1 MVPHTAHMM
10 RHRPTEPDLSR
21 ALAGDTKM
29 PDPVEHKKVHQQ
41 FDYEAFSLFS
51 LSLSLSFINC
61 LQIHTIKEI
70 LQY

>member
-1 MVPHTAHMM
+1 MM

-41 FDYEAFSLFS
+41 FDYEACSLFS
-51 LSLSLSFINC
+51 LSLSLSLSLSYI
-61 LQIHTIKEI
+61 
-70 LQY
+70 